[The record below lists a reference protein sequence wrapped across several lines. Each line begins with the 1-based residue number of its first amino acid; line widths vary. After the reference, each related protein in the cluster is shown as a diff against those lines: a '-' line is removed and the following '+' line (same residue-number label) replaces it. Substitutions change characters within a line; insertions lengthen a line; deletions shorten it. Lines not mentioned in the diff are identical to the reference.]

1 MIEILIISLIVLFVM
16 FYTGKVNSKK
26 FVEDNR
32 DIFDIL
38 KESDYEFL
46 LYAKYGDRV
55 YDPEKVY
62 MGRIK
67 RAGIV
72 FVVLFLVFMTR
83 LNFINIVI
91 CLILSFLVFKYDYI
105 QLKSYYRQHLTLI
118 DSLLPYYLKGLE
130 VLVQHYTVP
139 VALARSIEDAPEVFK
154 PVLKEMVAKI
164 EAGDSS
170 IQPYVDF
177 ANRYPVRD
185 SMRMMRLL
193 YRLGLGEQEKKHQ
206 QLLSFSK
213 SVSNLQE
220 KSRETKYKQRLD
232 KMEKMTMVMLMCTGG
247 FGLIL
252 MLVAMVMML
261 VNASGAA
268 I

>member
-1 MIEILIISLIVLFVM
+1 MEIFLVGLIIIGICLYSGVIN
-16 FYTGKVNSKK
+16 TKK
-26 FVEDNR
+26 FAADNEDL
-32 DIFDIL
+32 FDL
-38 KESDYEFL
+38 FKEKDYEFL
-46 LYAKYGDRV
+46 LLAKYGDKV
-55 YDPEKVY
+55 YDVQSVF
-62 MGRIK
+62 MRRIK
-67 RAGIV
+67 LALLVTVALIFV
-72 FVVLFLVFMTR
+72 FISK

-91 CLILSFLVFKYDYI
+91 SIAIGVFVFKFEYFS
-105 QLKSYYRQHLTLI
+105 LKSYYKKHLNEV

-154 PVLKEMVAKI
+154 PGLKEMVAKI
-164 EAGDSS
+164 ENGDSS

-213 SVSNLQE
+213 SVSSLQE
-220 KSRETKYKQRLD
+220 KSRQDKYKARLH
-232 KMEKMTMVMLMCTGG
+232 KMESMTMIMLICTGSAG
-247 FGLIL
+247 MLL
-252 MLVAMVMML
+252 MLVSIMIMFINSV
-261 VNASGAA
+261 
-268 I
+268 